1 MAKQTQKKVRK
12 KLPEGCGPR
21 KKGAKDSPATTRRR
35 VRESAAFLADLEQT
49 VTAAGHK
56 SITDAA
62 WWWASQNEENMTFL
76 MHHIIGQR
84 LTADIDP
91 VKEDLMLAEME
102 TAVKVAEA
110 AATASGEKGGGQ
122 NINIYPGA
130 LAPTEAMRLPPPKA
144 DMIEATIVSDD
155 APMPM
160 PVRRVVPDVQDEDL

>member
-91 VKEDLMLAEME
+91 VKEDLMLAEMD

-110 AATASGEKGGGQ
+110 AAIASGEKGGGQ
-122 NINIYPGA
+122 SINIYPGV
-130 LAPTEAMRLPPPKA
+130 LAPTEAMRLPPPKT
-144 DMIEATIVSDD
+144 DMIEAVVVSDD
-155 APMPM
+155 APM